1 MCFLGT
7 FLEKSRDLRVYFGKM
22 LRFTSFLGTFLGK
35 MRFFRHILYAHFQAL
50 FLGSQA
56 LKTFMQACVDILCE
70 FAIFIIQKLLDYH

>member
-35 MRFFRHILYAHFQAL
+35 MRFFRHILYAHFQAIL
-50 FLGSQA
+50 FGFQA
-56 LKTFMQACVDILCE
+56 PKTFMQTWWLNKGINR
-70 FAIFIIQKLLDYH
+70 I

>member
-1 MCFLGT
+1 
-7 FLEKSRDLRVYFGKM
+7 
-22 LRFTSFLGTFLGK
+22 

-70 FAIFIIQKLLDYH
+70 FAIFIIQKLLDYHKNAQILNILLLLVKD